1 MYAKGRCTLERWSTT
16 NSQRTIAALE
26 AIAPNLP
33 ASCFAARDDARMYL
47 VLSTLHYLSRNGA
60 TSNYHRREAWPV
72 VHINNQVREALNI
85 NPILERFTQANID
98 GLSDNFHAST
108 RTILGLAASNDPVTS
123 DMITA
128 HMAEAC
134 CRFLVSLASE
144 PTASALALSTEIYC
158 LTYISIAKQG
168 NITESK
174 LTSICNAVSE
184 ETGRAIN
191 ISVEEIKS
199 FNTSFSPYIDSNNA
213 EAICEG
219 LRQGLANFS
228 LRLCLT
234 MQQAVRSGMTSYWMI
249 WEALTLYTDFDWEA
263 IASLIPQDFRKYSDA
278 VALVGNNQYFGFN
291 SDLRAA
297 KHTNFMSLS
306 WVAAKVL
313 IKSDPP
319 AYAAL
324 SRYRGL
330 PAQPKRN
337 DEIQAILDAYVPGV
351 ANEEQLIGRESLRL
365 VKERIEQAIINQ
377 VP

>member
-1 MYAKGRCTLERWSTT
+1 M
-16 NSQRTIAALE
+16 
-26 AIAPNLP
+26 
-33 ASCFAARDDARMYL
+33 
-47 VLSTLHYLSRNGA
+47 
-60 TSNYHRREAWPV
+60 
-72 VHINNQVREALNI
+72 
-85 NPILERFTQANID
+85 
-98 GLSDNFHAST
+98 
-108 RTILGLAASNDPVTS
+108 
-123 DMITA
+123 
-128 HMAEAC
+128 
-134 CRFLVSLASE
+134 
-144 PTASALALSTEIYC
+144 ALSTEIYC

-168 NITESK
+168 NITEAK

-199 FNTSFSPYIDSNNA
+199 FNTSFSPYIDSTNA

-219 LRQGLANFS
+219 LRLGLANFS

-249 WEALTLYTDFDWEA
+249 WEALTLCTDFDWEA

-297 KHTNFMSLS
+297 KHTNFISLS

-319 AYAAL
+319 AYSAL

-377 VP
+377 APQV